1 MKHRKERDSRTQ
13 RKRYQYVGLIALF
26 YSADC
31 RCAGPRMDDLR
42 CRSIA
47 RTLVQRLKAKHR
59 CLYLNSPTM
68 VSGMRY
74 YLAAA
79 GFDPLAEVERRAL
92 ILSSDQG
99 HLGDWKFDVPRMIRL
114 LRDSV
119 KLALDDAT

>member
-1 MKHRKERDSRTQ
+1 
-13 RKRYQYVGLIALF
+13 
-26 YSADC
+26 
-31 RCAGPRMDDLR
+31 
-42 CRSIA
+42 
-47 RTLVQRLKAKHR
+47 
-59 CLYLNSPTM
+59 M